1 MNVERLIEHRS
12 GLLFAEIGALVH
24 DLGKLSEEFVGSKS
38 EDQNY
43 KWFKHEDILK
53 YQNFLSDQLVN
64 FLKDKTNSIM
74 QIFDTL
80 YGEIKKISVNFPK
93 DKNKISFYGQ
103 FISKHDSG
111 QKLFPI
117 DLLTPP
123 GADGVDS
130 GIDKMIAESGLTKQ
144 RKEHTYIATAF
155 GYEKEKIIL
164 DDLKSIRDHYA
175 DKLYNI
181 LMELKNNPDN
191 IQNWINQRK
200 ELFRETHKAFL
211 NALGETRRPANDVTL
226 WDHSFS
232 VASLFK
238 AALTEILLTN
248 WKDSKEINWR
258 LLSVSFDGV
267 GFCHSSWKIGDVL
280 GRKELIKR
288 ILDVYK
294 DVLEVIIPIGNE
306 IYRDENGSVFLLPA
320 CMEDLEEF
328 GINGKVWGE
337 IKNISLATQLNYK
350 GEWEKKPLQE
360 VCQTNPVNL
369 QRLLKTIASFISEG
383 TFLPNFKVS
392 QPSRGAL
399 NLGGEIKGRSLVV
412 NVDLNRLQEVW
423 ENKKDG
429 HERCYNCGLRP
440 IPLNE
445 KQYGELQEKDWNSLN
460 EDEKNYIKAYERN
473 ICEFCLKLGQD
484 RVKRWWENERWN
496 KDKSEEPSR
505 DTSIW
510 IDEVADD
517 NNRVA
522 LIYLS
527 FDLSRWLNGEM
538 LNTFLSKPLEILK
551 NMGLQESAY
560 DAILKRIDNNFNSK
574 DETLWKILGSKHL
587 AQLKTSKIFKQIVE
601 DREPDWQKD
610 YKLSDDNSS
619 KAKVLLLF
627 LTRKHPSFAR
637 IRRIWET
644 TRNFSIDL
652 IEEIKEKF
660 LKEKDRD
667 NQRENDSDTLL
678 KRIIFEFEPANSVPI
693 THTYW
698 FRDHQGKAHEIA
710 IVEGN
715 KAVVVTKLDKEKR
728 RNLKEFLSEEDE
740 IEIYDEGFKT
750 AYGKIKVVKENIDTS
765 EYHPIIPFMFEP
777 TNCLFFVPL
786 KKAWKIVKFIK
797 EQYEIHFN
805 KVQDKLPLRLGF
817 IAFHR
822 RSPMYAV
829 LDAARRMMEQEIKR
843 KKYEVKEV
851 CLLPEYIKEKFGES
865 KTHTIYLYDP
875 EKKKKY
881 CYQFTTA
888 LGDTEKQDL
897 FHPYFI
903 VKNANEGWQTCV
915 EGKWQTIKHVTEIK
929 SGNVISFYP
938 SYFDFIYLDTNTRR
952 YDVGKKRKH
961 WLFKHS
967 PKPYLLKDIEDF
979 ERLRKLLNTL
989 NLTTSQILNAYGFLM
1004 EKIREWELDKKELP
1018 IKDEVF
1024 EQFVEN
1030 MISDIPFRLKKN
1042 EITEPGKINESDYD
1056 FLKGSILSGLFF
1068 DLIDMW
1074 HTVLKKKF
1082 KEDQDGK

>member
-660 LKEKDRD
+660 LKEKDRN

-678 KRIIFEFEPANSVPI
+678 KQIIFEFEPANSVPI